1 MPILDTT
8 IVVVVLI
15 FIALLVWKMVTGQS
29 IPEIVREIKD
39 AIVEIKS

>member
-1 MPILDTT
+1 MPFLDTT

-29 IPEIVREIKD
+29 IPEIIREIKD
-39 AIVEIKS
+39 AVTEVKK